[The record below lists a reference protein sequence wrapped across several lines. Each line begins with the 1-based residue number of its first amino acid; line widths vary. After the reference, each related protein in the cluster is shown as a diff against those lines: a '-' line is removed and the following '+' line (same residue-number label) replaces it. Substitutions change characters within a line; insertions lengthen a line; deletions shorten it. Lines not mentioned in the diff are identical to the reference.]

1 MLGQYGYVGIL
12 LLVALI
18 FPLGAVVTSF
28 LLGKLRIRPSA
39 PDPVKEDTY
48 ESGVQTEGPAWVQFN
63 FRYYLY
69 ALLFVVFDV
78 EAVFLFP
85 WAVAFDQLPAYMF
98 LEVLLFLGILVLGLV
113 YEWRKR
119 ALEWL

>member
-1 MLGQYGYVGIL
+1 MLEQYGYVAIL
-12 LLVALI
+12 LAVALI
-18 FPLGAVVTSF
+18 FPTGAIVTSYLF
-28 LLGKLRIRPSA
+28 GKLRIRPSA

-69 ALLFVVFDV
+69 ALLFVLFDI

-85 WAVAFDQLPAYMF
+85 WAVAFDQVPAYGF
-98 LEVLLFLGILVLGLV
+98 IQVAIFLGIIVLGLA
-113 YEWRKR
+113 YEWKRR
-119 ALEWL
+119 ALEWR